1 MSSDKIDNVTAVMTQ
16 MKFVTLAA
24 LEVERA
30 EERNDA
36 EELKRAKAFLLF
48 QQNLLKEFLLMGDRS

>member
-24 LEVERA
+24 LEAERA

-36 EELKRAKAFLLF
+36 EELKKAKAFLLF
-48 QQNLLKEFLLMGDRS
+48 QQNLLKEFLLMGDRG